1 MLGFYEF
8 FTGTGTL
15 SARSVPPAKVTEERL
30 CQPPSL

>member
-1 MLGFYEF
+1 MLCFHVF
-8 FTGTGTL
+8 FTGAGTL